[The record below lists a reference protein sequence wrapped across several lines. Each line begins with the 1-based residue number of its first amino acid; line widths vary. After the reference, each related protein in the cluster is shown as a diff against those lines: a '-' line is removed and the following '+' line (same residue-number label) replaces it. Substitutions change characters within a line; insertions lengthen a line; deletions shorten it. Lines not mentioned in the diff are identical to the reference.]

1 MAASSIAQLCVALS
15 LAVVTLAL
23 NTPVKRGVSP
33 NQEECT
39 RTFTRRLIDDD
50 SCVIAAVTLTR
61 TLSELD
67 IVSSLDSVTT
77 ADFATYCLPT
87 CGRRILTAWDACG
100 VTQNHGLQI
109 DLINSLCGHTDGF
122 DCHSNVS
129 RIFNFVDD
137 VLTCSNE
144 LGPGNQC
151 SSRCETLLENE
162 NDVIGCCANVAIN
175 YRAANGE
182 PGLADVVDSTLD
194 SCSERRRDE
203 CTDIITADN
212 NFISDLVDINQ
223 TLTADDILCIDGQL
237 DIRGSNIDPT
247 CHDAANSLIVHINS
261 PSLITSLSADHSAL
275 SDFCTPSCGEEIR
288 SAWTTCG
295 AFRTLR
301 AEVDFLSRL
310 CDIHEGT
317 PCYSVFN
324 ELEVVVDNSVYCA
337 TRSDGSTCPIA
348 CSNVFQNIVRD
359 YGCCIDVFIDYLGA
373 VVELEPNEPTIL
385 ERNMQ
390 IYGMCGAQVPPQCTE
405 TTLNATMSQPT
416 CPTSSS
422 GTIIPTLGVIIT
434 AVFLSYF

>member
-1 MAASSIAQLCVALS
+1 MASSSIARLCVALS

-23 NTPVKRGVSP
+23 NTPVKRGVPP

-50 SCVIAAVTLTR
+50 SCAIAAVTLTR
-61 TLSELD
+61 ALSELD

-77 ADFATYCLPT
+77 ADFTTYCLPT
-87 CGRRILTAWDACG
+87 CGRHILTAWDACG

-137 VLTCSNE
+137 VLTCNTE

-162 NDVIGCCANVAIN
+162 NDVIGCCVNVAIN

-182 PGLADVVDSTLD
+182 PGLPDMVDSTLD
-194 SCSERRRDE
+194 SCSESRRDE
-203 CTDIITADN
+203 CGAIIADN
-212 NFISDLVDINQ
+212 NFVSGLVDINQ
-223 TLTADDILCIDGQL
+223 TLTADDILCIDAQL

-261 PSLITSLSADHSAL
+261 PSLIASLSADHSAL

-324 ELEVVVDNSVYCA
+324 ALEVVVENTAYCA
-337 TRSDGSTCPIA
+337 TRSDGSTCPIG

-359 YGCCIDVFIDYLGA
+359 FGCCINVFIDYLD
-373 VVELEPNEPTIL
+373 VVVVLEPNGPTVMQ
-385 ERNMQ
+385 RNML
-390 IYGMCGAQVPPQCTE
+390 IYDICGAQVPPQCTE
-405 TTLNATMSQPT
+405 TALNTTMST

-422 GTIIPTLGVIIT
+422 RAIIPTLSVIIT
-434 AVFLSYF
+434 ALFLSYF